1 MQVNFFIFYSD
12 SKSPLFFFCNTC
24 FPNDNTNM
32 QYSDLF
38 RNIYESNVRFSNRS
52 KSLSDVS

>member
-12 SKSPLFFFCNTC
+12 SKSLLVFFFVTR